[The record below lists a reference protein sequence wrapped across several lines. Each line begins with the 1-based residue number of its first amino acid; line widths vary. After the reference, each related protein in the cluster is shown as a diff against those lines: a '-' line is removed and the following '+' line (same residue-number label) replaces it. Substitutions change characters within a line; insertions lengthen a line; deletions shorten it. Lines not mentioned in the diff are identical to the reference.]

1 MICTSKMSQGKQVR
15 KLHFGMYNYGR
26 LKRVSENSKFMEL
39 HQTRI
44 YNSYDLFPLKKGI
57 L

>member
-1 MICTSKMSQGKQVR
+1 MICTGKMSQGKQVR